1 MLLQLKKEIV
11 TENKNHFSKMRK
23 LHIFVIFTLKQ
34 SRIFL
39 ICLSGSLDI
48 VTTFIIKLMR
58 LLKLAVGIQD
68 HIIKTKKIELMKNP
82 TFKQQLWS
90 I

>member
-1 MLLQLKKEIV
+1 
-11 TENKNHFSKMRK
+11 MRK

-68 HIIKTKKIELMKNP
+68 HIIKTKKLINEKSYFQAATLVNINYTKERQENY
-82 TFKQQLWS
+82 
-90 I
+90 